1 MLLMNIVKVLFEI
14 TSWIF
19 LTVIVFIVI
28 FSFGSSSNLLGG
40 YKSFLIQSGS
50 MEPSIMTGDI
60 IIIHQ
65 SGQYKKN
72 DVITFQNEEGRIITH
87 RIAEINGKGG
97 GMSFVTKGDANRSED
112 EGVVSLSSILGKVIY
127 VIPKLGFLVAFSKSL
142 PGLII
147 LIAIPALS
155 LIIGEIYKIVQKN

>member
-1 MLLMNIVKVLFEI
+1 M
-14 TSWIF
+14 
-19 LTVIVFIVI
+19 
-28 FSFGSSSNLLGG
+28 LGG

-65 SGQYKKN
+65 AGQYEKN
-72 DVITFQNEEGRIITH
+72 DVITFQNEESRIITH
-87 RIAEINGKGG
+87 RIIEINNKSE

-112 EGVVSLSSILGKVIY
+112 EGVVSASHILGKVIY

-147 LIAIPALS
+147 LIAIPALA
-155 LIIGEIYKIVQKN
+155 LIIGEVIKIAQKN

>member
-1 MLLMNIVKVLFEI
+1 MNIIKVLFEI

-19 LTVIVFIVI
+19 LVVIVFVVI
-28 FSFGSSSNLLGG
+28 FSIGSSSNMLGG

-65 SGQYKKN
+65 TGQYEKN
-72 DVITFQNEEGRIITH
+72 DVITFQNEESRIITH
-87 RIAEINGKGG
+87 RVIEINNKGG
-97 GMSFVTKGDANRSED
+97 DMFFVTKGDANRSED
-112 EGVVSLSSILGKVIY
+112 EGVVSQTSILGKVIY

-147 LIAIPALS
+147 LIAIPALA
-155 LIIGEIYKIVQKN
+155 LIIGEVLKIVKKN